1 MKSIPYHEIL
11 IPALD
16 ALIGNP
22 ELLSP
27 DADTKKKADILAIPA
42 HFIMRATELR
52 GEQSSRGDAC
62 SELLKMFNTILG
74 DIHRDNKHF
83 CANGMEI
90 TFIKDQNI
98 ARTVRHPNSHG
109 YEPSSSKVETI
120 KAARQY
126 KAELAKNKSDQK
138 LAILTGDNAMSSLAY
153 SEGFDVAHINPEVY
167 TGRRKVVMP
176 DEVYMEWMSKGKMT
190 EEEFKAFF
198 PNEKPLHINEFVEF
212 MAAPGVPFG
221 NNNYFGHIARFEPGK
236 TPILRQLHHLKEYKG
251 RIYPRNAG
259 QAMLLEAL
267 MISADE
273 VPIVICP
280 GLFGTGKTYCAT
292 ASAYFQ
298 TLEMGDNAP
307 YERIFV
313 VPSEGSPGGR
323 DLGAL
328 PGTKDEK
335 IAPMIAPIKD
345 NLYNYLRAKGDKVK
359 GGKPKT
365 RQDVLRD
372 VNNAIF
378 KVFELENLQYIG
390 GRSIA
395 RSIILYDEAQ
405 ALERFQMRQLLTRI
419 GEGSKMVCLG
429 DPSQVYNRH
438 MNANSNGLS
447 WAASKLAGNP
457 HASVVTLTRDEVE
470 RSEAA
475 RAIAACIG

>member
-1 MKSIPYHEIL
+1 MKSYHQVL
-11 IPALD
+11 VPALD

-27 DADTKKKADILAIPA
+27 SADTKKKADILAIPA

-62 SELLKMFNTILG
+62 GELLKQFNNILG
-74 DIHRDNKHF
+74 DIHRDGKHI
-83 CANGMEI
+83 CANGMKIVFIEDESI
-90 TFIKDQNI
+90 TKVPHRFNNYE
-98 ARTVRHPNSHG
+98 PNS
-109 YEPSSSKVETI
+109 SKLETI
-120 KAARQY
+120 KAAKLYREKHLENGQT
-126 KAELAKNKSDQK
+126 

-153 SEGFDVAHINPEVY
+153 QEDFDVAHINPDVY

-176 DEVYMEWMSKGKMT
+176 DEVYMEWMSRSEMT

-457 HASVVTLTRDEVE
+457 YASVVTLTRDEVE